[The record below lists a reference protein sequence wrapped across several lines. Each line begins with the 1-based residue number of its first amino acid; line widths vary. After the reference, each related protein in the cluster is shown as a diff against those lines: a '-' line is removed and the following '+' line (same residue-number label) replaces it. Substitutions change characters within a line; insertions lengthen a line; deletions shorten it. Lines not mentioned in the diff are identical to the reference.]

1 MENNAIKKIWENI
14 YKWTWSGPIP
24 HGGKGPK
31 EFIRIISRLLF
42 ILAREFQRDAITL
55 RASALTYTVVLSL
68 VPVLA
73 LGTAVLK
80 GLGAGDQ
87 MKEAVYRFIDQFE
100 TEQGLT
106 GTGKGLSPPSWHGS
120 SSSNATAS
128 PSGTPESASV
138 QARLSVHL
146 RTAVDKIFD
155 YVDRTNFATLGVL
168 GILGVVFTVISLLS
182 NIEHAMNVIWQT
194 RRGRSIGRKI
204 MDYLALMILLPLSVN
219 VGLGAMAALQSP
231 SLLIHLERWFHM
243 AWLGPLLL
251 RLFPAALVVTTF
263 VLLYRFLPNTKVNLV
278 PALVGGIFG
287 GVLWIVVQALYIKL
301 QIGVA
306 RYNAIYGSFATV
318 PLFLIW
324 IYTGWLVFLS
334 GAELS
339 YAVQVWRRY
348 FPGKEQAYPFYCLRL
363 AYDILIEIFKD
374 FNNGKTT
381 DYDSLVQRLASSDM
395 EIRKVTDRLK
405 GAALVREIQED
416 GSLQL
421 LPSRPPETLGPDK
434 VFYAIC
440 GRIKQETQGGKLARL
455 AADAA
460 REVLGKKTMADMLRT
475 VKENPIS
482 GEKRRQDGP

>member
-1 MENNAIKKIWENI
+1 MGSDAIKRIWKNI
-14 YKWTWSGPIP
+14 YEWTWRTTPPQGE
-24 HGGKGPK
+24 KGLGNLL
-31 EFIRIISRLLF
+31 RIISRLLF
-42 ILAREFQRDAITL
+42 ILAREFEKDAITL
-55 RASALTYTVVLSL
+55 RASALTYTIVLSL

-100 TEQGLT
+100 TGQGPA
-106 GTGKGLSPPSWHGS
+106 GTGMGLPPLSRHGS
-120 SSSNATAS
+120 SESNATT
-128 PSGTPESASV
+128 PSFTFPGNATA
-138 QARLSVHL
+138 QAGLSMHL

-194 RRGRSIGRKI
+194 RKGRSIGRKI

-231 SLLIHLERWFHM
+231 SLLMHLENWFHM

-251 RLFPAALVVTTF
+251 QMFPAALVVTTF
-263 VLLYRFLPNTKVNLV
+263 VLLYRFLPNTKVNLI

-287 GVLWIVVQALYIKL
+287 GILWILVQALYIKL

-318 PLFLIW
+318 PLFLVW

-348 FPGKEQAYPFYCLRL
+348 FPGQEQTYQLYCLRL

-374 FNNGKTT
+374 FHKGKTT
-381 DYDSLVQRLASSDM
+381 DYDTLVQRLASSDM
-395 EIRKVTDRLK
+395 EIRKVADRLK
-405 GAALVREIQED
+405 KAALVREITED

-421 LPSRPPETLGPDK
+421 LPTRPPETIRPDK
-434 VFYAIC
+434 VFDSIC
-440 GRIKQETQGGKLARL
+440 GRTVQGTQGGKLARM

-460 REVLGKKTMADMLRT
+460 RRALGKETLAGIFRIAEVELAP
-475 VKENPIS
+475 E
-482 GEKRRQDGP
+482 EKGSKDGP